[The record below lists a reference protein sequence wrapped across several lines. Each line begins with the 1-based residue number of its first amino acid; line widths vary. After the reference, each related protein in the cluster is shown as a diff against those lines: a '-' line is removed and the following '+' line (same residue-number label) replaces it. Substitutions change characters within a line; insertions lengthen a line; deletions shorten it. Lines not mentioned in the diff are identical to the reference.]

1 MRTALA
7 ALIATLLLATP
18 AAAQTDTTPT
28 IAADGRGTA
37 TLAPDIAD
45 FSAGVLRRAPTS
57 AAARRSANARVA
69 AVLRVVK
76 ARGVAD
82 ADVRT
87 VGLQVSRERVG
98 RRGHRRVRYTAAQEL
113 SVRVRD
119 VEVLGAI
126 LDAVANAGADDVGS
140 PEFGFADPSQGRL
153 LATRAALAD
162 ARKRAEDAAAHAG
175 LRITGV
181 DVDVDPSTEPIG
193 GSEAARPPRRRGRRS
208 RRGSTRG
215 RASSSHAC
223 GSSTRRR
230 RRDDACRAA
239 ECRPVPGIPR
249 RRGGRRGSSD
259 SATCHSRFE
268 MSRSRRNSAF
278 CDER

>member
-1 MRTALA
+1 MRIVLA
-7 ALIATLLLATP
+7 AAIAACLVVAAP

-37 TLAPDIAD
+37 TLVPDIAD

-69 AVLRVVK
+69 AILKVVK

-82 ADVRT
+82 ADIQT
-87 VGLQVSRERVG
+87 TGLRISRERVG
-98 RRGHRRVRYTAAQEL
+98 RRGHRRVRYAAEQEL

-119 VEVLGAI
+119 VKGLGAM
-126 LDAVANAGADDVGS
+126 LDAVANAGADDVNA

-162 ARKRAEDAAAHAG
+162 ARKRAEDAAAQTG

-181 DVDVDPSTEPIG
+181 RTVDVDPQTEPAFEG
-193 GSEAARPPRRRGRRS
+193 
-208 RRGSTRG
+208 
-215 RASSSHAC
+215 
-223 GSSTRRR
+223 
-230 RRDDACRAA
+230 
-239 ECRPVPGIPR
+239 
-249 RRGGRRGSSD
+249 D
-259 SATCHSRFE
+259 SAAGGESGSAKSPATQVEPGTQEFE
-268 MSRSRRNSAF
+268 ARVRVIYTATPAT
-278 CDER
+278 

>member
-7 ALIATLLLATP
+7 TLIATLVLAAP
-18 AAAQTDTTPT
+18 AASHTDATPT

-37 TLAPDIAD
+37 TLTPDVAD

-69 AVLRVVK
+69 AVLRAVR

-119 VEVLGAI
+119 VDVLGAI
-126 LDAVANAGADDVGS
+126 LDAVADAGADDVGS

-162 ARKRAEDAAAHAG
+162 ARTRAEDAAAHTG
-175 LRITGV
+175 VRITGV
-181 DVDVDPSTEPIG
+181 RTVDVDPQTEPAG
-193 GSEAARPPRRRGRRS
+193 GGEDFSAAAAPKGSEPTRVQPGTREFQARVRVIYTAAPAG
-208 RRGSTRG
+208 
-215 RASSSHAC
+215 
-223 GSSTRRR
+223 
-230 RRDDACRAA
+230 
-239 ECRPVPGIPR
+239 
-249 RRGGRRGSSD
+249 
-259 SATCHSRFE
+259 
-268 MSRSRRNSAF
+268 
-278 CDER
+278 